1 MYRRNTIISL
11 HRQAYSNGASDESTF
26 ESSMASLSSSS
37 FSSWISNNESFEDED
52 KAMNILISSDSKT
65 DHCNNAELNTLRQ
78 KRKAM
83 DIDNSYIFNTDSIN
97 EAGSVVIKTDPT
109 EDADKCDR
117 SSSETSSN
125 SMRRRGPGVRRRGK
139 ALKLL
144 EYSDVKKALL
154 RYKELYGD
162 FNVKRRFIVPPGSA
176 DWPEDN
182 WGCKLGSIVVSIKK
196 KALYFDMRN
205 DLISIGFDFHTA
217 TSGNVGHGWDKIEV
231 ALRRYEFLHG
241 NMQISAGFI
250 IPEDSNDWPVEVRG
264 IRLGKVVRHIKDG
277 HSYPSKRSELIEM
290 GLISKVS

>member
-1 MYRRNTIISL
+1 M
-11 HRQAYSNGASDESTF
+11 NGVPDESTF
-26 ESSMASLSSSS
+26 ESSISSLSSSS
-37 FSSWISNNESFEDED
+37 FSNWISNNESFEDED
-52 KAMNILISSDSKT
+52 KAMNILISTDSKT
-65 DHCNNAELNTLRQ
+65 EQRSNGEQSTLRQ

-83 DIDNSYIFNTDSIN
+83 DIDNSCIFNSLIT
-97 EAGSVVIKTDPT
+97 EASSVVIK
-109 EDADKCDR
+109 ADLSDDVEKCDK
-117 SSSETSSN
+117 SSSEISAN
-125 SMRRRGPGVRRRGK
+125 GMRRRGPGVRRRGK

-162 FNVKRRFIVPPGSA
+162 FNVKRRFVVTSGST

-231 ALRRYEFLHG
+231 ALRRYEFLYG
-241 NMQISAGFI
+241 NMQISAGFV

-277 HSYPSKRSELIEM
+277 HSYPSKRSVLIEM